1 MVMGNIA
8 LVEELQPTTRQSL
21 VQDNDD
27 LWDIIMRHVKANR
40 RLRTMLYVS
49 LGFNLWLA
57 GHYILNG
64 YP

>member
-1 MVMGNIA
+1 MVMDN
-8 LVEELQPTTRQSL
+8 QPTTRKSL
-21 VQDNDD
+21 LEGNDD